1 MNLKFLKLKN
11 FRLHKNSSIEFS
23 DNLNYILGGN
33 GQGKT
38 SILEA
43 VYYISTT
50 KSYIASSDYEA
61 VSFSEN
67 FFDIDAEIRDLTENK
82 IKLTYNALSNKKE
95 ISLNNKN
102 VYSAASIIG
111 QFPIVIITQSDYKIT
126 LGAPADRRK
135 FIDSIISQASETY
148 LNLLLEYQKTLRQRS
163 SLLNQI
169 KETNNSDLFK
179 QLDVWT
185 ETLVSRGAEIVKH
198 RLKFVKLFNEYITI
212 CYRKIMND
220 AEKPII
226 KYSFNNCEDEDKVES
241 VFIEELQKLREQ
253 ELRRATNL
261 VGPHR
266 DDFLFYVNDYEL
278 KSFGSQGQNKTYQIA
293 LKFGQ
298 FFFLKDVL
306 GKTPIFLMDD
316 VFGELDSFR
325 AKKISEY
332 LNDIGQ
338 AFITLT
344 DFANFTHLNKS
355 ANDKIIKVAQGN
367 VSYA

>member
-1 MNLKFLKLKN
+1 MNLKLLKLKN

-67 FFDIDAEIRDLTENK
+67 FFDVEAEISDLTENK
-82 IKLTYNALSNKKE
+82 IKLTYNALNNKKD
-95 ISLNNKN
+95 ITLNDKN

-111 QFPIVIITQSDYKIT
+111 KFPIVIITQSDYKIT

-148 LNLLLEYQKTLRQRS
+148 LNVLLEYQKTLRQRS

-185 ETLVSRGAEIVKH
+185 ETLVSRGTEIVKH
-198 RLKFVKLFNEYITI
+198 RLKFVRLFNDYIST

-220 AEKPII
+220 TEKPII
-226 KYSFNNCEDEDKVES
+226 KYSFNNCEDENKIES
-241 VFIEELQKLREQ
+241 VFIEELEKLREQ

-266 DDFLFYVNDYEL
+266 DDFLFYINDYEL

-298 FFFLKDVL
+298 FFFLKDIL
-306 GKTPIFLMDD
+306 GKTPMFLMDD

-325 AKKISEY
+325 ANKISEY

-344 DFANFTHLNKS
+344 DFSNFGHLNKS
-355 ANDKIIKVAQGN
+355 ANDKIIKVEQGK

>member
-1 MNLKFLKLKN
+1 MNLRFLKLIN
-11 FRLHKNSSIEFS
+11 FRLHKNSFIEFS
-23 DNLNYILGGN
+23 DNLNYIIGGN

-43 VYYISTT
+43 IYYISTT

-67 FFDIDAEIRDLTENK
+67 FFDIEGTVDDLTENK
-82 IKLTYNALSNKKE
+82 VKLNYNALSNKKE
-95 ISLNNKN
+95 INLNDKN
-102 VYSAASIIG
+102 IYSAASIIG
-111 QFPIVIITQSDYKIT
+111 KFPIVIITQSDYKIT

-169 KETNNSDLFK
+169 KETNNSDLFR

-185 ETLVSRGAEIVKH
+185 ETLVNRGTEIVKH
-198 RLKFVKLFNEYITI
+198 RLKFIKSFNDYITA
-212 CYRKIMND
+212 CYSKIMNG

-226 KYSFNNCEDEDKVES
+226 KYSFNNCEDEEKVEP
-241 VFIEELQKLREQ
+241 VFVEELDKLREQ

-306 GKTPIFLMDD
+306 GKTPMFLMDD
-316 VFGELDSFR
+316 VFGELDSYR
-325 AKKISEY
+325 ANKISEY
-332 LNDIGQ
+332 LNEIGQ

-344 DFANFTHLNKS
+344 DFSNFSHLNKS
-355 ANDKIIKVAQGN
+355 VNDKIINVTKGN
-367 VSYA
+367 VTYV